1 LYGRGEAVPVAF
13 SELIF
18 SHLEKKIEITK
29 IGEASIGRMYLEPG
43 WSWEKCIKPIVKTES
58 CQATHRQYVM
68 SGRVRV
74 KMNDGSEE
82 EYGPGDVTYI
92 PPGHN
97 AWVVGNEPYTG
108 VEFESMDTYA
118 KYVSNG

>member
-1 LYGRGEAVPVAF
+1 MAR
-13 SELIF
+13 
-18 SHLEKKIEITK
+18 LEKKTMNSPDETRTFDKGKIELTK
-29 IGEASIGRMYLEPG
+29 IGDASIGRIYLEPG
-43 WSWEKCIKPIVKTES
+43 WSWEKCLKPIVKTES
-58 CQATHRQYVM
+58 CQVTHRQYVM

-97 AWVVGNEPYTG
+97 AWVVGNEPYTAIDFG
-108 VEFESMDTYA
+108 TVDIYA
-118 KYVSNG
+118 KDYASDG

>member
-1 LYGRGEAVPVAF
+1 MAR
-13 SELIF
+13 I
-18 SHLEKKIEITK
+18 EKKSMNSPDETRTLDK
-29 IGEASIGRMYLEPG
+29 GDASIGRIYLEPG

-82 EYGPGDVTYI
+82 EYGAGDVIYI
-92 PPGHN
+92 PPGHK
-97 AWVVGNEPYTG
+97 AWIVGDEPYTG
-108 VEFESMDTYA
+108 IDFGTVDIYA
-118 KYVSNG
+118 KDYVSDG